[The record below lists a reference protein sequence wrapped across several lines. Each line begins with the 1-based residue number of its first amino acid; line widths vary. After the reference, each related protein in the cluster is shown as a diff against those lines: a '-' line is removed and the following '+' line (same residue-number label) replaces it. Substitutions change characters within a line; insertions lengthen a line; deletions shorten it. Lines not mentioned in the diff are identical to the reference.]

1 MQTMNDASTP
11 GWLSRSTR
19 WTAALAI
26 TGGLMIGLVGGTPAT
41 AASWQTGAT
50 PTTGAAADCVPPPQA
65 HVPVAAPV
73 AATAVA
79 SPAATPATVPSDGP
93 PADAAT
99 VKNIEQ
105 LVRAFAACETD
116 ADYQTVAQL
125 VTEDYLGAT
134 YAGGGTLSRADY
146 LDLAT
151 QLPAIPQKIVSVG
164 DVRLT
169 KGGASADIVAI
180 VGNELIHARWAFV
193 LTDETAIAAAT
204 PIGDFTGIPGSH
216 WLIDATEPLPVSPPA
231 DAAKIRATIKEYE
244 IHLTPR
250 SVSSSSVVLTGKNT
264 GKEAH
269 EMLVVRMGPGT
280 KTDDLLRQ
288 PGPGLPK
295 GITFAGQVTIP
306 AGTTGQLV
314 LVDLQ
319 SGYYAVV
326 CLLPTKDGTPHLALG
341 ERNRFEVTGV

>member
-1 MQTMNDASTP
+1 V
-11 GWLSRSTR
+11 R
-19 WTAALAI
+19 
-26 TGGLMIGLVGGTPAT
+26 
-41 AASWQTGAT
+41 
-50 PTTGAAADCVPPPQA
+50 PPQA
-65 HVPVAAPV
+65 QVPVAAPAV
-73 AATAVA
+73 ATAIASPVA
-79 SPAATPATVPSDGP
+79 SPATVPSEGP

-99 VKNIEQ
+99 VQNIEQ
-105 LVRAFAACETD
+105 LVRVFAACESD

-146 LDLAT
+146 LDLAS
-151 QLPAIPQKIVSVG
+151 QLPTIPQKIVSVG

-169 KGGASADIVAI
+169 KNGASADVITV
-180 VGNELIHARWAFV
+180 VGNELIHARWGFV
-193 LTDETAIAAAT
+193 LSDEVLSNAAT
-204 PIGDFTGIPGSH
+204 PTGDFTGIPGSH
-216 WLIDATEPLPVSPPA
+216 WLIDATDPLPVTPPA
-231 DAAKIRATIKEYE
+231 DASEIQATIKEYD
-244 IHLTPR
+244 IRLDPR
-250 SVSSSSVVLTGKNT
+250 TISGSSVMLTGKNV

-269 EMLVVRMGPGT
+269 EMLVVRMAPGT

-306 AGTTGQLV
+306 PGETGQLV

-319 SGYYAVV
+319 PGYYAVV

-341 ERNRFEVTGV
+341 ERNRFEVTGG